1 MKSKKTSRLILSISI
16 VGWFIIALFVF
27 NIVSI
32 SAQDSA
38 KTNVYKKIKL
48 FNDVLFKLQENYVD
62 EIDISKLID
71 SAIEGMLNETDPH
84 TVYFTPDEFDRFS
97 TSTKGE
103 FGGLG
108 ISIDKKGDYITVVS
122 PIEGT
127 PAYRMG
133 IQSGDKIVKVD
144 GEDVVGIS
152 TDKVIKKMRGEK
164 GTKVII
170 GILRPGVE
178 DELEFEII
186 RDIIK
191 IESIPYAFKLDN
203 GIGYIRIRQFN
214 QNTTKELREK
224 LDELEEEGIRGLLI
238 DLRFNPGGLLKEAVD
253 TVNEFIGKNKRV
265 VFTKGRI
272 PQANLEYK
280 TRYNRM
286 RSDYPVIVLI
296 NEASAS
302 AAEIFSGSLQDWDR
316 GLVVGK
322 TSFGKGSVQKLFP
335 LSDGNGLK
343 VTTAKYYINSGR
355 CIHKDLN
362 DKLLKGKKVSDEEKE
377 EAEKN
382 HLQEIYYTQNGRV
395 VYGGG
400 GINPDIEIEQTR
412 LSRLG
417 IELRRKNIFFNFS
430 VDYMVGN
437 EEQVT
442 LDFVADNN
450 MVEDFFNTVKQ
461 DSIEF
466 EQSEVD
472 TLYSWIVHELTNNIV
487 SRKFGIEE
495 GYKII
500 IEEDTQLQEALA
512 LFDEYS
518 TLNEMF
524 DYAEQLQKNN
534 PENEMTQ
541 EE

>member
-1 MKSKKTSRLILSISI
+1 
-16 VGWFIIALFVF
+16 
-27 NIVSI
+27 
-32 SAQDSA
+32 
-38 KTNVYKKIKL
+38 
-48 FNDVLFKLQENYVD
+48 
-62 EIDISKLID
+62 
-71 SAIEGMLNETDPH
+71 
-84 TVYFTPDEFDRFS
+84 
-97 TSTKGE
+97 
-103 FGGLG
+103 
-108 ISIDKKGDYITVVS
+108 
-122 PIEGT
+122 
-127 PAYRMG
+127 MG

-170 GILRPGVE
+170 GILRPGVG

-203 GIGYIRIRQFN
+203 GVGYIRIRQFN

-224 LDELEEEGIRGLLI
+224 LDELEEEGIRALLI

-253 TVNEFIGKNKRV
+253 TVNEFIGKDKRV

-272 PQANLEYK
+272 PQANMEYK

-382 HLQEIYYTQNGRV
+382 NHQEIYYTQNGRI

-400 GINPDIEIEQTR
+400 GINPDIEIDQTR

-417 IELRRKNIFFNFS
+417 IELRRKNSFFNYS
-430 VDYMVGN
+430 VDYMIGN
-437 EEQVT
+437 EEQVI
-442 LDFVADNN
+442 LDFVADDNI
-450 MVEDFFNTVKQ
+450 VEDFLNTVKQ

-518 TLNEMF
+518 TLDEMF
-524 DYAEQLQKNN
+524 DYAEQLQKSNL
-534 PENEMTQ
+534 ENEMAK